1 MAWSRAG
8 ILAFILLLPIGLFA
22 CKAGQQATTPNTSPT
37 QLAVEL
43 YKSPTCG
50 CCGQYVEYLQANDLN
65 VQVTEVADTN
75 ALKTELGI
83 PQELWSCHTMK
94 VGKYFVEGHVP
105 LEAIERLLE
114 TQPDIEGI
122 ALPGMPAGS
131 PGMGGTKTEPFII
144 YALANGVVNEFMRL

>member
-1 MAWSRAG
+1 MTWQRAG
-8 ILAFILLLPIGLFA
+8 ALALMLLLSIGLFA
-22 CKAGQQATTPNTSPT
+22 CKSGQQAAEPSASSNP
-37 QLAVEL
+37 LAFEL

-65 VQVTEVADTN
+65 VQVTEVEDMN
-75 ALKTELGI
+75 AWKVKLGI

-94 VGKYFVEGHVP
+94 IGKYFVEGHVP
-105 LEAIERLLE
+105 LEAIERLWGA
-114 TQPDIEGI
+114 QPDIEGI

-144 YALANGVVNEFMRL
+144 YALAKGIVSEFMRL

>member
-1 MAWSRAG
+1 MAWQRTG
-8 ILAFILLLPIGLFA
+8 ILALTLLLPIGLFA
-22 CKAGQQATTPNTSPT
+22 CKAGQQAAVPSASPSP
-37 QLAVEL
+37 LAFEL

-50 CCGQYVEYLQANDLN
+50 CCGQYVEYLQANGLN
-65 VQVTEVADTN
+65 VQVTEVADAN

-94 VGKYFVEGHVP
+94 IGKYFVEGHVP
-105 LEAIERLLE
+105 LEAIQRLLE

-131 PGMGGTKTEPFII
+131 PGMGGTKAEPFII
-144 YALANGVVNEFMRL
+144 YALVKGVVSEFMQL

>member
-1 MAWSRAG
+1 MTWQRSA
-8 ILAFILLLPIGLFA
+8 ILTLALLLPMGLFA
-22 CKAGQQATTPNTSPT
+22 CKAGQQAAAPNEPPL
-37 QLAVEL
+37 QLAFEL

-50 CCGQYVEYLQANDLN
+50 CCGQYVEYLQANGLN
-65 VQVTEVADTN
+65 VQVTEVADPN

-94 VGKYFVEGHVP
+94 IGKYFVEGHVP
-105 LEAIERLLE
+105 LEAIQRLLE

-131 PGMGGTKTEPFII
+131 PGMSGAKTEPFII
-144 YALANGVVNEFMRL
+144 YSLAKGAVSEFMRL